1 MDLQVPSGY
10 EAQWDDNDML
20 ILVKIKRAIKRK
32 TRSKNAKSNNN
43 TRRIK

>member
-1 MDLQVPSGY
+1 MELNIPMPKGY

-32 TRSKNAKSNNN
+32 TRSKKCKS
-43 TRRIK
+43 K